1 MATKKTDGK
10 NLVGTKELA
19 KLFGLTDRRIQQL
32 TADGIL
38 TPELVKVETGKK
50 AQRRYDLLP
59 AVHSYILYLQE
70 KAQRKQPVIPE
81 ITDEGIQHIDIE
93 RAKHEHT
100 KNEIDQMKLEEMKGN
115 LVDIERVHFR
125 YANHILKCKS
135 KLLAMPNKVA
145 PKLEGKKKLEI
156 SSIMKDE
163 IEKALTELYNY
174 DPDEYRTEVGEGDE
188 E

>member
-70 KAQRKQPVIPE
+70 KAQR
-81 ITDEGIQHIDIE
+81 
-93 RAKHEHT
+93 
-100 KNEIDQMKLEEMKGN
+100 
-115 LVDIERVHFR
+115 
-125 YANHILKCKS
+125 
-135 KLLAMPNKVA
+135 
-145 PKLEGKKKLEI
+145 
-156 SSIMKDE
+156 
-163 IEKALTELYNY
+163 
-174 DPDEYRTEVGEGDE
+174 
-188 E
+188 